1 MADSV
6 QPAAPAATSP
16 GQTAIAAWE
25 DDPVAAVLEA
35 FPPANRPVQR
45 SLPVFNVPRLPVD
58 IAGQRPA
65 PGKYQPGTADFRY
78 WAAADALARGAGYW
92 AGRVPANITWQPHN
106 GPKLVAHLD
115 EGVDFNAYYDRQG
128 LHFFH
133 GSVRGTTVYSGESPD
148 VICHELGHA
157 VLDAVKPELWD
168 AASIEVAAFHE
179 SFGDI
184 SAILSNLQVPSL
196 RQAVLAETGGLVHLA
211 SRLSR
216 LAETLGWAIRQLIP
230 DSTDHGCLRS
240 AVNSFYYRDPAT
252 LPPSAPAGAL
262 ASEPHNFSRLF
273 TAAFFSTLGGMFFLQ
288 PQHDADALL
297 AAADDAGTLL
307 IKAVRDS
314 PVVPAWY
321 SQVAAHMILADTQL
335 FGGRYRRAIASGFV
349 GNGIL
354 SLRSGATAGGQT
366 SADGDG
372 HGALDEV
379 TLGGEELGLPRDLSV
394 RAASHPV
401 RLRVAPGVYDV
412 GEVDTP
418 APDTAATS
426 YVADLLRR
434 GRIAGS
440 EDELGVAVPVTRRYK
455 THEVS
460 EADGALELK
469 RVRFDCG
476 FVP

>member
-1 MADSV
+1 MADAM

-35 FPPANRPVQR
+35 FPPANQP
-45 SLPVFNVPRLPVD
+45 VPRNLPDFNPPHLPVD
-58 IAGQRPA
+58 IAGPRPA
-65 PGKYQPGTADFRY
+65 PGKYQTGTPNFRY
-78 WAAADALARGAGYW
+78 WAAADALARAAGYW
-92 AGRVPANITWQPHN
+92 SGRMPAGVTWQAHN

-115 EGVDFNAYYDRQG
+115 EGLDFNAYYDRQG

-133 GSVRGTTVYSGESPD
+133 GAVRGTTVFSGESPD
-148 VICHELGHA
+148 VVCHELGHA
-157 VLDAVKPELWD
+157 VLDAIKPELWD

-179 SFGDI
+179 SFADI
-184 SAILSNLQVPSL
+184 SAILSNLQLPSL
-196 RQAVLAETGGLVHLA
+196 RQAVLTETGGLVHLA

-252 LPPSAPAGAL
+252 LPPSAPASAL

-335 FGGRYRRAIASGFV
+335 FHGKYRRAIASGFV

-354 SLRSGATAGGQT
+354 SLKSGATVAGQT
-366 SADGDG
+366 AADGDG
-372 HGALDEV
+372 HGALGEV
-379 TLGGEELGLPRDLSV
+379 MLAGDELGLPRDLSV
-394 RAASHPV
+394 RAASHPM

-412 GEVDTP
+412 GEVATP
-418 APDTAATS
+418 APDTAAAS

-434 GRIAGS
+434 GRIAGG
-440 EDELGVAVPVTRRYK
+440 EDQLGVAVPVTRRYK
-455 THEVS
+455 THQVS

-469 RVRFDCG
+469 RIRFDCG
-476 FVP
+476 FMP